1 MPDLKAGCPGQN
13 TAYLKNF
20 ETNIVPCPRCAHEVE
35 FFSDE
40 KKVKC
45 PECHTNVFKVDAEII
60 EYTGGKLIFS
70 GEDKNCLDWCGG
82 CLNKEDYED
91 IKENKKKIEKKKTD
105 FKKLINSIDKD
116 DEEVIYFFIEAFRK
130 SINNPKL
137 IDEKTLNIL
146 QKKNP
151 GLFVRVRNYYLNFI
165 NG

>member
-20 ETNIVPCPRCAHEVE
+20 KTNIIPCPRCAHEIE

-45 PECHTNVFKVDAEII
+45 PECHTNVFKVDEEII
-60 EYTGGKLIFS
+60 EYTDGKLIFS

-105 FKKLINSIDKD
+105 FIKLINSIDKD